1 MDLEKHH
8 YFIRK
13 LHSLSGIL
21 PIGIFLTEHLLVNN
35 LSTKGPEAYN
45 SSVAMLQ
52 SIPFLPL
59 VELFFI
65 AIPIAFHALYGLWV
79 VYLAKNN
86 VLNYTYYKNWLFYLQ
101 RVTAIITFIFVIYH
115 SYTLRISKS
124 LFGLEISF
132 DTMTTVLA
140 NSWVLAF
147 YIIGLVASVYHFANG
162 LATFLITWGITV
174 GPYSQR
180 VATIFSGILFVF
192 LSFIGIQSLFAFI

>member
-8 YFIRK
+8 FFIRK

-45 SSVAMLQ
+45 NGVAILQ

-59 VELFFI
+59 VELFLI
-65 AIPIAFHALYGLWV
+65 AIPITFHALYGLWV

-101 RVTAIITFIFVIYH
+101 RVTAIITFIFVLYH
-115 SYTLRISKS
+115 SYTLRISS
-124 LFGLEISF
+124 ALFGLEISF
-132 DTMTTVLA
+132 NTMTTVLT
-140 NSWVLAF
+140 NPWVLAF
-147 YIIGLVASVYHFANG
+147 YIVGLVASVYHFANG
-162 LATFLITWGITV
+162 FATFLITWGVTV
-174 GPYSQR
+174 GPYSQK
-180 VATIFSGILFVF
+180 VATIVSGILFIF

>member
-8 YFIRK
+8 FFIRK

-45 SSVAMLQ
+45 NGVAMLQ

-59 VELFFI
+59 VELLFI

-79 VYLAKNN
+79 VYLARNN
-86 VLNYTYYKNWLFYLQ
+86 VLTYTYYKNWLFYLQ

-115 SYTLRISKS
+115 SYTLRISS
-124 LFGLEISF
+124 ALFDLEISF
-132 DTMTTVLA
+132 DTMTVVLS
-140 NSWVLAF
+140 NPWILVF
-147 YIIGLVASVYHFANG
+147 YIVGLVASVYHFANG
-162 LATFLITWGITV
+162 LATFLITWGVTV
-174 GPYSQR
+174 GPHSQK
-180 VATIFSGILFVF
+180 VATIVSGILFVF
-192 LSFIGIQSLFAFI
+192 LSIIGIQSLFAFI